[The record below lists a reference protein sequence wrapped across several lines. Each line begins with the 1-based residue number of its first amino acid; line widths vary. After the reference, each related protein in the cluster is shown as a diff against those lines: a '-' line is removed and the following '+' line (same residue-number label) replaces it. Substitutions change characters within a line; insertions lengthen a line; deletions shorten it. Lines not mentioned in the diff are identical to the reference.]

1 MDKQEWPA
9 ATLLYPLPVV
19 MVSCQRPGEKPNIIT
34 IAWAG
39 TVCTKP
45 PMLSISIHRDRFSH
59 EIIRQSR
66 EFVVNLPSVE
76 LAKATD
82 YCGVRSG
89 RTEDKFAVLGLSPAP
104 ARKIS
109 TPVIAECPVNIECK
123 LDRIISLGSHD
134 MFIGRIET
142 IQVASSLI
150 DKSGRLDLLTT
161 GLITYVHGHYH
172 AIGKYLGHF
181 GYSVRK
187 KKKGQRGRRPGGPR
201 KPRRN

>member
-1 MDKQEWPA
+1 MEKLEWPA

-19 MVSCQRPGEKPNIIT
+19 MVSCQRLGEKPNIIT
-34 IAWAG
+34 IAWTG

-59 EIIRQSR
+59 EIIRESR

-89 RTEDKFAVLGLSPAP
+89 RNEDKFAVLGLTPAP
-104 ARKIS
+104 ARKIR
-109 TPVIAECPVNIECK
+109 TPVIAECPVNIECTV
-123 LDRIISLGSHD
+123 DRIISLGSHD

-142 IQVASSLI
+142 IQVAGELI
-150 DKSGRLDLLTT
+150 DKSGRLDLLSS

-181 GYSVRK
+181 GFSVRK
-187 KKKGQRGRRPGGPR
+187 KKTARRGTRPGG
-201 KPRRN
+201 RRRTKKD